1 MKIKSTLLA
10 CALLSLAGCA
20 TDTGTMGNGGAG
32 ATSGSSMG
40 SSGSSS
46 TGSTGS
52 GSSGTGSST
61 GSTSSSLGSSS
72 QAPST
77 AGTQDS
83 RSTTGTTSSA
93 QAGTTGSG
101 VVQAIDQITR
111 QDATSMGLSTGAA
124 AAGGSLGSPSDKVY
138 RVTVRLDDGTTQT
151 VLAESMPSYKSGDR
165 VRYANGIV
173 TRESQ

>member
-20 TDTGTMGNGGAG
+20 TDTGTMGNGGTG
-32 ATSGSSMG
+32 ATSGSSM
-40 SSGSSS
+40 
-46 TGSTGS
+46 
-52 GSSGTGSST
+52 
-61 GSTSSSLGSSS
+61 GSSS

-83 RSTTGTTSSA
+83 RSTTGATTSA
-93 QAGTTGSG
+93 QAGITGSG

>member
-10 CALLSLAGCA
+10 GALLSLAGCA

-32 ATSGSSMG
+32 ATSMGSSGSSITGTGSSMG
-40 SSGSSS
+40 SSG
-46 TGSTGS
+46 T
-52 GSSGTGSST
+52 
-61 GSTSSSLGSSS
+61 
-72 QAPST
+72 T

-83 RSTTGTTSSA
+83 RSTTGATTSA

-111 QDATSMGLSTGAA
+111 QDATSMGLSSGAA

>member
-20 TDTGTMGNGGAG
+20 TDTGTMGNGGTG

-40 SSGSSS
+40 STSSSMGSSS
-46 TGSTGS
+46 M
-52 GSSGTGSST
+52 
-61 GSTSSSLGSSS
+61 GSSS

-83 RSTTGTTSSA
+83 RSTTGATTSA
-93 QAGTTGSG
+93 QAGITGSG

>member
-40 SSGSSS
+40 STSTSSS
-46 TGSTGS
+46 M
-52 GSSGTGSST
+52 GSSGT
-61 GSTSSSLGSSS
+61 
-72 QAPST
+72 T

-83 RSTTGTTSSA
+83 RSTTGATSSA

>member
-20 TDTGTMGNGGAG
+20 TDTGTMGNGGTG

-40 SSGSSS
+40 S
-46 TGSTGS
+46 TGS
-52 GSSGTGSST
+52 GSSMGST
-61 GSTSSSLGSSS
+61 STSSSMGSSS

-83 RSTTGTTSSA
+83 RSTTGATTSA
-93 QAGTTGSG
+93 QAGITGSG

>member
-32 ATSGSSMG
+32 ATSMGSSGSSITGTGSSMG
-40 SSGSSS
+40 SSG
-46 TGSTGS
+46 T
-52 GSSGTGSST
+52 
-61 GSTSSSLGSSS
+61 
-72 QAPST
+72 T

-83 RSTTGTTSSA
+83 RSTTGATTSA

-111 QDATSMGLSTGAA
+111 QDATSMGLSSGAA